1 MNLTAT
7 STEPGMATQ
16 RFAPRGLDFTIGRGA
31 DCDWCLPDPTRQ
43 LSKRHCRVVSENGV
57 WRVTDLSS
65 NGMSVNGRTLTPGV
79 SHPLQPGDRLGMGSY
94 EIGIGGAGDIRSES
108 TGEHYRESQPF
119 GDGREG
125 GRLVGDPFVSPEGE
139 GITDPFDVGLSPFF
153 EDRPAAR
160 AEPTGRGSAGDDVS
174 DLHRPFEPPRTDH
187 MLLPDNWDAPLDAN
201 PARPE
206 ADDPFADLP
215 FSKTPIAPLSPEPPV
230 APPRAPEP
238 VSVQAPVFE
247 PEPPALASASFAPP
261 ATDLEPE
268 PPAAPVREAPAFVPP
283 APVSGDDGAAR
294 AFAAFARGAGL
305 EGLPQD
311 APEEALE
318 KLGRAFRAYVVG
330 LRRLLIARATV
341 KGEFRIDR
349 TMIQPFGNNPIKF
362 ATDDNDAMSALLG
375 IGRQV
380 GMSAEQAVADSIR
393 DVREHELAL
402 NQAFQHGIKE
412 VVAEMSPD
420 QVAEELQPGP
430 FDAIPVIRDS
440 RRWKMFRTRHARLQA
455 SLENSLDS
463 VFGQAFA
470 RGYEKALSELS
481 VSENA
486 QTPPGRTR

>member
-1 MNLTAT
+1 MILTAT
-7 STEPGMATQ
+7 SSEPGMATQ
-16 RFAPRGLDFTIGRGA
+16 RFEAHGRDFTIGRGA

-43 LSKRHCRVVSENGV
+43 LSKRHCRMAFESGV

-79 SHPLQPGDRLGMGSY
+79 SHPLQTGDRLGMGGY
-94 EIGIGGAGDIRSES
+94 EIGIGDLREARAENGAER
-108 TGEHYRESQPF
+108 YRESQPF

-153 EDRPAAR
+153 EDRPTVR
-160 AEPTGRGSAGDDVS
+160 AEPHRGGSVSDDVS

-187 MLLPDNWDAPLDAN
+187 MLLPDNWDAPLDAK
-201 PARPE
+201 PAMPD

-215 FSKTPIAPLSPEPPV
+215 FSNTPIAPLAPERPIGVPEAQDAASPPAFAPSSPV
-230 APPRAPEP
+230 AGGETQVNVDRAPDRI
-238 VSVQAPVFE
+238 A
-247 PEPPALASASFAPP
+247 
-261 ATDLEPE
+261 
-268 PPAAPVREAPAFVPP
+268 PAAPEAPAFVPP
-283 APVSGDDGAAR
+283 VSADTDDGAAR

-305 EGLPQD
+305 EGMPHE

-330 LRRLLIARATV
+330 LRRLLIARAAV
-341 KGEFRIDR
+341 KGEFRLDR
-349 TMIQPFGNNPIKF
+349 TMIRPFGNNPIKF

-402 NQAFQHGIKE
+402 NQAFQYGIKE
-412 VVAEMSPD
+412 VVAEMSPE
-420 QVAEELQPGP
+420 QVADALQAGP
-430 FDAIPVIRDS
+430 FDAIPVVRDS
-440 RRWKMFRTRHARLQA
+440 RRWKMFKTRHARLQA
-455 SLENSLDS
+455 SLENNLDS

-470 RGYEKALSELS
+470 RGYEKALSGLS
-481 VSENA
+481 ESDEE
-486 QTPPGRTR
+486 QTSGRGS